1 MKAPGK
7 NNKVQKNNFSGPAV
21 AVDILIFSIINKNL
35 KVLLLRI
42 TQGHYKDQWALPG
55 GLVGISET
63 LDGAAERVLQ
73 EKAGIKG
80 LYLEQ
85 LYTFGGLKRDV
96 RGRSVSVAYFALV
109 DSDKFIPKTTEYYS
123 DICWQEALKLPVMA
137 FDHKE
142 IVRCGVE
149 RLRSKIGYS
158 NIAYGLLPKEFTL
171 SELQGV
177 YEIILGEKLDKR
189 NFRKKLKMLDI
200 VDATKRLR
208 LGRKNRPAELYRFK
222 KRGLVFTK

>member
-1 MKAPGK
+1 MKTSGK
-7 NNKVQKNNFSGPAV
+7 NIQASKNNLTGPAV
-21 AVDILIFSIINKNL
+21 AVDILLFSIIEKRL
-35 KVLLLRI
+35 KVLLLKI
-42 TQGHYKDQWALPG
+42 TQGPYKDQWALPG
-55 GLVGISET
+55 GLVWIDET

-73 EKAGIKG
+73 EKAGIKR

-123 DICWQEALKLPVMA
+123 DIRWHEAEDLPVMA

-142 IVRCGVE
+142 IVRYGLE
-149 RLRSKIGYS
+149 RLQNKIGYS
-158 NIAYGLLPKEFTL
+158 NIAYGLLPREFTL

-177 YEIILGEKLDKR
+177 YEIIIGEKLDKR
-189 NFRKKLKMLDI
+189 NFRKKLKMTDI
-200 VDATKRLR
+200 VATTERVR
-208 LGRKNRPAELYRFK
+208 LGHKNRPAGLYRFK